1 MYVTR
6 QPSDLGFMPNG
17 DLLVVSTHEGH
28 ILRIVDAEAT
38 VVADIGAHHPSG
50 INDMLVDERG
60 RAYLCTPPMP
70 QTSRPANPRCRCS
83 SCCLMAAL
91 GWQPWPF
98 RTEWR
103 STTMGRP

>member
-6 QPSDLGFMPNG
+6 QPSDLG

-28 ILRIVDAEAT
+28 ILRIVDAGAT

-60 RAYLCTPPMP
+60 RAYVCTRPCR
-70 QTSRPANPRCRCS
+70 RPADRRTLGAAVPRV
-83 SCCLMAAL
+83 A
-91 GWQPWPF
+91 
-98 RTEWR
+98 
-103 STTMGRP
+103 